1 MLCYL
6 QDCHLQPIFGLET
19 AVFGCSFMTYTISI
33 LQFVAD
39 LFPVLKSTQST
50 VLTIHHSPGDGK
62 SSPNNTRPSHPRDRN
77 KRQPSVFIGRAHD
90 MIRRWKTQEFLKSW
104 LSTLP
109 NSSEYRNFSLVF
121 SAIHIELYST
131 RWEGNEIFVHM
142 YINLHLFHG
151 AFPSLPIAALREYL
165 HATSH
170 LRKVFFYFFGLLTQ
184 IRSHCVRYQ

>member
-1 MLCYL
+1 MGWCGDDPFINPRSLYGAVLDSAGLLLWGRMPHSVCRPALRMLCYL

-90 MIRRWKTQEFLKSW
+90 MIRRWKTQEFLKS
-104 LSTLP
+104 
-109 NSSEYRNFSLVF
+109 
-121 SAIHIELYST
+121 
-131 RWEGNEIFVHM
+131 
-142 YINLHLFHG
+142 
-151 AFPSLPIAALREYL
+151 
-165 HATSH
+165 
-170 LRKVFFYFFGLLTQ
+170 
-184 IRSHCVRYQ
+184 